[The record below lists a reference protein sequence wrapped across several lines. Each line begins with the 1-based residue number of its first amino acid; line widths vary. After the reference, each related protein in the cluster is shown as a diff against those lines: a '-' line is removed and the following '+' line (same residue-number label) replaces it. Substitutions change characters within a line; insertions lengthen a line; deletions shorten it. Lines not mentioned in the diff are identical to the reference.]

1 MENGQR
7 TLNRQNSEYGSTES
21 TETKPSLGNTTSFM
35 EQNGEF
41 EVKSKSILPESRK
54 VISKFSISEPQYQN
68 LNGKNVGRTN
78 KVDKSCGVCCF
89 GVGGEACG
97 GGWHEDG
104 LRMIILSMFIFSIAV
119 TAALVIDI
127 ASSSKP
133 KTDNPANKVISDVE
147 ECNIIGTE
155 VMNQGGN
162 AVDAAVAS
170 GFCLAV
176 YEPHITSIG
185 GGGMMLL
192 HRHRT
197 NKSVIIDFRETVPEN
212 SNEDRLRSS
221 GRWSVGVPGFVK
233 GLWHAHKKYGSGHDG
248 MECCAW
254 THLIQKTI
262 HKVVRH
268 GVRVTSNLVAATNT
282 KIGRVMEDTGVDTRN
297 LREFVNSYGSGE
309 SYNNNLNKIK
319 IYKKLMRT
327 LKTIASNGGD
337 AFYEDRINGSIAQDI
352 VKATGGA
359 ITQKDLKEYEVVER
373 EPIVTHIGKFEVMA
387 SGAPSSGPELLAYLN
402 TFENWYDRQS
412 KISNLDND
420 LERDKDMSSKNY
432 WSTVIDVMTKL
443 NHYQLGLGDPT
454 NNTANKIDVWTQWMI
469 NKTNTQRFLSPV
481 RNSPLP
487 FEAGYKINSGES
499 IAGQV
504 MVMDKEDNY
513 VSMVTSLNTWYDFH
527 IRIYILQIYIY
538 NFFSNL

>member
-7 TLNRQNSEYGSTES
+7 SLNRQNSEYGSTES

-41 EVKSKSILPESRK
+41 DVKSKSILPESRK

-68 LNGKNVGRTN
+68 LNGKNVGRSN
-78 KVDKSCGVCCF
+78 KSMTSGKSCGICCF
-89 GVGGEACG
+89 GGGGEACG

-133 KTDNPANKVISDVE
+133 NTENPANKVISDID

-212 SNEDRLRSS
+212 SNEDRLRSL

-268 GVRVTSNLVAATNT
+268 GVRVTSNLVAATST

-309 SYNNNLNKIK
+309 SYNDNLNKIRL
-319 IYKKLMRT
+319 YKKLIRT
-327 LKTIASNGGD
+327 LKTIASNGPD
-337 AFYEDRINGSIAQDI
+337 AFYEDRGNGSIAQDI

-359 ITQKDLKEYEVVER
+359 ITQKDLKEYEIVER
-373 EPIVTHIGKFEVMA
+373 DPIVTHIGKFEVMA

-402 TFENWYDRQS
+402 TLETWYDRQLR
-412 KISNLDND
+412 ISSSDKD
-420 LERDKDMSSKNY
+420 SERHKDMSSQNY

-499 IAGQV
+499 VAGQV

-513 VSMVTSLNTWYDFH
+513 VSMVTSLNTWLVCTKYNY
-527 IRIYILQIYIY
+527 RLYI
-538 NFFSNL
+538 

>member
-1 MENGQR
+1 
-7 TLNRQNSEYGSTES
+7 
-21 TETKPSLGNTTSFM
+21 
-35 EQNGEF
+35 
-41 EVKSKSILPESRK
+41 
-54 VISKFSISEPQYQN
+54 
-68 LNGKNVGRTN
+68 
-78 KVDKSCGVCCF
+78 
-89 GVGGEACG
+89 
-97 GGWHEDG
+97 
-104 LRMIILSMFIFSIAV
+104 
-119 TAALVIDI
+119 
-127 ASSSKP
+127 
-133 KTDNPANKVISDVE
+133 
-147 ECNIIGTE
+147 
-155 VMNQGGN
+155 
-162 AVDAAVAS
+162 VAS

-212 SNEDRLRSS
+212 SNEDRLRSL

-268 GVRVTSNLVAATNT
+268 GVRVTSNLVAATST
-282 KIGRVMEDTGVDTRN
+282 KIGRVMEDTGVDTKN

-309 SYNNNLNKIK
+309 SYNDDLNKIR
-319 IYKKLMRT
+319 IYKKLIRT
-327 LKTIASNGGD
+327 LKTIASNGPD
-337 AFYEDRINGSIAQDI
+337 AFYEDRGNGSIAQDI

-359 ITQKDLKEYEVVER
+359 ITQKDLKEYEIVER
-373 EPIVTHIGKFEVMA
+373 DPIVTHIGKFEVMA

-402 TFENWYDRQS
+402 TLETWYDRQLR
-412 KISNLDND
+412 ISSSDKD
-420 LERDKDMSSKNY
+420 SERHKDMSSQNY
-432 WSTVIDVMTKL
+432 WSTVIDVMSKL

-481 RNSPLP
+481 RNSHLP

-499 IAGQV
+499 VAGQV

-513 VSMVTSLNTWYDFH
+513 VSMVTSLNTWFGSKIMTDRGILLNNALGSFAPDTYEGHTANTIVEKRRPLTRNVVALSMDIENICGKRILVGGATSAAVGTVLSHMLFH
-527 IRIYILQIYIY
+527 DMAISDAIDAPRVLVRDDQILMEFAKLDLKEQNRISDAADKDGGVVEKLHLPYSSVNGLEKWSDTVLGYVDGRNQPHIE
-538 NFFSNL
+538 